1 MLSFLFPGGAD
12 SWILYSL
19 ARRLATNAAAAECE
33 RDTLAATPNP
43 RASMDMRLAH
53 INLAKGYRGGE
64 RQAELLIRA
73 LGGLGVEQ
81 VLIARANRPLAERL
95 ADAGIEIRQCSGLLS
110 AFRAAR
116 DVDVVHSHEGRGVY
130 AAWLRNEISGTP
142 YVITRRVNNPLGDS
156 WLTRRAYTRAAFVA
170 SVAADV
176 ARIVQAFDER
186 VNSCVI
192 HSSSSGLPVD
202 SASAKSIRDRFPGKW
217 IIGNV
222 GALDNAQKG
231 QEYII
236 EVARRMKDS
245 HPGFQIL
252 LVGGGDDEAMLREL
266 AGDLPNVSF
275 EGWSDRVGDYLA
287 AFDLFI
293 LPSNKEGIGGI
304 LLDAMDRAL
313 PIIASRVGGLPEI
326 VKDGDNG
333 ILIDPRSPDQL
344 EQAILRLYDDP
355 DLRRAMGARGRE
367 FSRDFTAD
375 AMAAKYLDLYKQAT
389 ANE

>member
-1 MLSFLFPGGAD
+1 M
-12 SWILYSL
+12 
-19 ARRLATNAAAAECE
+19 N
-33 RDTLAATPNP
+33 
-43 RASMDMRLAH
+43 MRIAH

-64 RQAELLIRA
+64 RQAELLIRSLA
-73 LGGLGVEQ
+73 SLDLEQ
-81 VLIARANRPLAERL
+81 LLIARASCPLAERL
-95 ADAGIEIRQCSGLLS
+95 ADAGIEIHHCSGLLS
-110 AFRAAR
+110 AFRATR
-116 DVDVVHSHEGRGVY
+116 GVDVVHSHEGRGVY
-130 AAWLRNEISGTP
+130 AAWLRKEISGTP
-142 YVITRRVNNPLGDS
+142 YIITRRVNNPLGDS
-156 WLTRRAYTRAAFVA
+156 WLTRRAYTRASFVA

-186 VNSCVI
+186 ITSRVI

-202 SASAKSIRDRFPGKW
+202 PEAAKSIRDRFPGKW

-236 EVARRMKDS
+236 EVARRMKDA
-245 HPGFQIL
+245 HPEFQFL
-252 LVGGGDDEAMLREL
+252 LVGGGDDETMLRDL
-266 AGDLPNVSF
+266 AGDLPNISF
-275 EGWSDRVGDYLA
+275 EGWSDKVGDYLA

-313 PIIASRVGGLPEI
+313 PLIASRVGGLPEI
-326 VKDGDNG
+326 VRDGDNG
-333 ILIDPRSPDQL
+333 LLIDPGSPDQL
-344 EQAILRLYDDP
+344 ERAILRLYDEP

-375 AMAAKYLDLYKQAT
+375 AMAEKYLDLYKQAT
-389 ANE
+389 GNE

>member
-1 MLSFLFPGGAD
+1 
-12 SWILYSL
+12 
-19 ARRLATNAAAAECE
+19 
-33 RDTLAATPNP
+33 
-43 RASMDMRLAH
+43 MRIAH

-73 LGGLGVEQ
+73 LQELGQQQ
-81 VLIARANRPLAERL
+81 VLIARPDRPLADRL
-95 ADAGIEIRQCSGLLS
+95 GDAGIEIRRCAGLLS
-110 AFRAAR
+110 AFRATR
-116 DVDVVHSHEGRGVY
+116 GVDIVHSHEGRGVY
-130 AAWLRNEISGTP
+130 AAWLRNEVSGTP
-142 YVITRRVNNPLGDS
+142 YIITRRVNNPLGDS

-176 ARIVQAFDER
+176 ARIVEEFDER
-186 VNSCVI
+186 IESRVI

-202 SASAKSIRDRFPGKW
+202 KAAAKAIRDRFPGKW

-222 GALDNAQKG
+222 GALDNGQKG

-236 EVARRMKDS
+236 EVARRLESS
-245 HPGFQIL
+245 HPEFQFL

-266 AGDLPNVSF
+266 AHGLGNVAF
-275 EGWSDRVGDYLA
+275 TGWVDNVGDHLA

-326 VKDGDNG
+326 VRDGDNG
-333 ILIDPRSPDQL
+333 LLIDPRSPDQL
-344 EQAILRLYDDP
+344 EAGILRLYDDP
-355 DLRRAMGARGRE
+355 DLRRSMGARGRD
-367 FSRDFTAD
+367 FSRDFTAG
-375 AMAAKYLDLYKQAT
+375 AMAQQYLALYRQA
-389 ANE
+389 AGPDP

>member
-1 MLSFLFPGGAD
+1 M
-12 SWILYSL
+12 
-19 ARRLATNAAAAECE
+19 T
-33 RDTLAATPNP
+33 
-43 RASMDMRLAH
+43 MRIAH

-73 LGGLGVEQ
+73 LQGFGHEQ
-81 VLIARANRPLAERL
+81 VLVARPGRPLAVRL
-95 ADAGIEIRQCSGLLS
+95 GDAGIEIRGCTGLLA
-110 AFRAAR
+110 AFRATR
-116 DVDVVHSHEGRGVY
+116 GVDVVHSHEGRGVY
-130 AAWLRNEISGTP
+130 AAWLRSEVSGTP
-142 YVITRRVNNPLGDS
+142 YIITRRVNNPLGDS
-156 WLTRRAYTRAAFVA
+156 WLTRRAYTRAACVA

-176 ARIVQAFDER
+176 ARIVEAFDER
-186 VNSCVI
+186 IRSRVI

-202 SASAKSIRDRFPGKW
+202 PATAKSIRDRFPGKW

-222 GALDNAQKG
+222 GALDNGQKG

-236 EVARRMKDS
+236 EVARRLESS
-245 HPGFQIL
+245 HPEFQFL
-252 LVGGGDDEAMLREL
+252 LVGGGNDEAMLREL
-266 AGDLPNVSF
+266 TGDLGNVSF
-275 EGWSDRVGDYLA
+275 TGWVDNVGDHLA
-287 AFDLFI
+287 ASDLFI

-326 VKDGDNG
+326 VRDGENG

-344 EQAILRLYDDP
+344 EAAILRLYGDP

-375 AMAAKYLDLYKQAT
+375 AMAQQYLELYRQVAGLDL
-389 ANE
+389 